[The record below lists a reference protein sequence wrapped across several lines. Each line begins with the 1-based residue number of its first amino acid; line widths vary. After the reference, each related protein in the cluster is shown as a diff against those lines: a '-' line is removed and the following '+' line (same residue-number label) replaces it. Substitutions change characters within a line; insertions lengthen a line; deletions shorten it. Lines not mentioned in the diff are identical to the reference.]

1 MSVIIDILG
10 AIIIAGLLL
19 LMLMGF
25 QFHVTE
31 TAQRH
36 IFASSMVHHMENAGS
51 TLNHVIGMAGL
62 GVGKP
67 EEAVASAGTS
77 SFVFRSY
84 WDFHNN
90 SIGNI
95 AGQPNYISIS
105 LRNSPEGT
113 GKAIELRQ
121 GNSTNIATHTILE
134 DMGYIF
140 WVDDLKFVYFDI
152 HGSSTKDIKKIR
164 SVDVRMT
171 FRRGGP
177 FIDTRDLTNKLQ
189 VKCYLMNTYLQ
200 EGVK

>member
-1 MSVIIDILG
+1 MSVILDILG
-10 AIIIAGLLL
+10 AVIIAGLLL

-36 IFASSMVHHMENAGS
+36 IFASSMVHHMENAAS
-51 TLNHVIGMAGL
+51 RLNHVIGMAGL
-62 GVGKP
+62 GVDSP
-67 EEAVASAGTS
+67 QNAVARADANA
-77 SFVFRSY
+77 FVFRSY
-84 WDFHNN
+84 WDFHNDKL
-90 SIGNI
+90 GNTRE
-95 AGQPNYISIS
+95 QPNYISIS
-105 LRNSPEGT
+105 LRDSPEST

-140 WVDDLKFVYFDI
+140 WVDDLNFVYFDVN
-152 HGSSTKDIKKIR
+152 GSPTKDTKKVR

-189 VKCYLMNTYLQ
+189 VKCYLMNTYLL
-200 EGVK
+200 EGV